1 MSESEFLQK
10 EPCPQCGSKDNLA
23 RYTDGHAFC
32 FTQGCAHWE
41 PPTDGSGAPPRQT
54 TDRKVAK
61 DLILDGDVRAL
72 AKRKITEETC
82 AKFGYTVGTSSRG
95 NTVQLAPYYNGSQL
109 VAQKMRDAEKNFV
122 TLGDFKNAGLFGQQ
136 LWRDGGKK
144 VVVTEGEID
153 CMTVSQLQGNKWPVV
168 SVPNGAQGAKKSLQ
182 KHLEW
187 LEQFDEV
194 VLMFDMDEPGL
205 AAMAEC
211 APLFTPGKCKLAN
224 LPNGF
229 KDPNDMLLAG
239 RGSEVIDAIWG
250 AKSYRPDGLV
260 GIKDIKE
267 QLRKPVELGLPW
279 FLEDLT
285 AYTYGRR
292 YGEIYGVGA
301 GTGVGKT
308 DLLTQQIAYD
318 ISVLKL
324 RVGTIFLEQA
334 PTETAKRIAGKLRG
348 KRFHVPDDGWTLEEL
363 DSAVDELEAA
373 DALVM
378 YDSFGETEWDV
389 VKAKV
394 RFMAVSEGIRVI
406 YIDHLTAMADTEDEK
421 GSLEQI
427 MKEMAGLAKEL
438 DIIITFVSHLTTPE
452 KGRPHEEGGRVTI
465 RHFKGSRAIGFWS
478 YYMFGLERDQQ
489 AEDEKLR
496 QVTTFRILKD
506 RYTGQATGQ
515 VIYLGYDPATG
526 MLRALDQN
534 PFEDET
540 ASSSSRNPNWGEDDD
555 IPF

>member
-1 MSESEFLQK
+1 MAESEFLQK
-10 EPCPQCGSKDNLA
+10 EPCPKCGSKDNLA
-23 RYTDGHAFC
+23 RYSDGHAFC
-32 FTQGCAHWE
+32 FTQGCGHWE
-41 PPTDGSGAPPRQT
+41 PPTDGGEVQQRT
-54 TDRKVAK
+54 TPGRKVAK
-61 DLILDGDVRAL
+61 DLILDGEVRAL
-72 AKRKITEETC
+72 PKRRITEETC

-95 NTVQLAPYYNGSQL
+95 NTVQLAPYFSGTTL
-109 VAQKMRDAEKNFV
+109 VAQKMRDADKNFV
-122 TLGDFKNAGLFGQQ
+122 TLGDFKNADLFGQQ

-168 SVPNGAQGAKKSLQ
+168 SVPNGAQGAKKALQ

-187 LEQFDEV
+187 LEQFEEV
-194 VLMFDMDEPGL
+194 VLLFDMDEPGRE
-205 AAMAEC
+205 AMAEC
-211 APLFTPGKCKLAN
+211 APLFTPGKCKLAS

-229 KDPNDMLLAG
+229 KDPNEMLLAG

-267 QLRKPVELGLPW
+267 QLRKPVEVGLAW
-279 FLEDLT
+279 CFQELTDL
-285 AYTYGRR
+285 TYGRR
-292 YGEIYGVGA
+292 YGEIYGLGA

-334 PTETAKRIAGKLRG
+334 PTETAKRIAGKLKG
-348 KRFHVPDDGWTLEEL
+348 KRFHVPDDGWTAEEL
-363 DSAVDELEAA
+363 DAAVDELEAA

-452 KGRPHEEGGRVTI
+452 KGKSHEEGGRVTI

-489 AEDEKLR
+489 ADDEKLR
-496 QVTTFRILKD
+496 GVTTFRVLKD
-506 RYTGQATGQ
+506 RYTGQAVGQ
-515 VIYLGYDPATG
+515 VIYLAYDSKTG
-526 MLRALDQN
+526 LLKVLDGN
-534 PFEDET
+534 PFDDET
-540 ASSSSRNPNWGEDDD
+540 DSGKQTTNWDSDD

>member
-1 MSESEFLQK
+1 M
-10 EPCPQCGSKDNLA
+10 
-23 RYTDGHAFC
+23 
-32 FTQGCAHWE
+32 
-41 PPTDGSGAPPRQT
+41 
-54 TDRKVAK
+54 AK
-61 DLILDGDVRAL
+61 DLILDGEVRAL
-72 AKRKITEETC
+72 PKRRITEETC

-95 NTVQLAPYYNGSQL
+95 NTVQLAPYFDGTTL
-109 VAQKMRDAEKNFV
+109 VAQKMRDADKNFV
-122 TLGDFKNAGLFGQQ
+122 TLGDFKSAGLFGQQ

-168 SVPNGAQGAKKSLQ
+168 SVPNGAQGAKKALQ

-187 LEQFDEV
+187 LEQFEEV
-194 VLMFDMDEPGL
+194 VLLFDMDEPGRE
-205 AAMAEC
+205 AMAEC
-211 APLFTPGKCKLAN
+211 APLFTPGKCKLAS
-224 LPNGF
+224 LPHGF
-229 KDPNDMLLAG
+229 KDPNEMLLAG

-267 QLRKPVELGLPW
+267 QLRKPIEVGLAWCFQELT
-279 FLEDLT
+279 DL
-285 AYTYGRR
+285 TYGRR
-292 YGEIYGVGA
+292 YGEIYGIGA

-334 PTETAKRIAGKLRG
+334 PTETAKRVAGKLKG
-348 KRFHVPDDGWTLEEL
+348 KRFHVPDDGWTAEEL
-363 DSAVDELEAA
+363 DAAVDELEAA

-427 MKEMAGLAKEL
+427 MKEMASLAKEL
-438 DIIITFVSHLTTPE
+438 DIIITFVSHLATPE
-452 KGRPHEEGGRVTI
+452 KGKSHEEGGRVTI

-496 QVTTFRILKD
+496 GITTFRVLKD
-506 RYTGQATGQ
+506 RYTGQAVGQ
-515 VIYLGYDPATG
+515 VIYLAYDSKTG
-526 MLRALDQN
+526 LLKVLDGN
-534 PFEDET
+534 PFDDET
-540 ASSSSRNPNWGEDDD
+540 NSAPTTNWDSDD

>member
-1 MSESEFLQK
+1 MADSEFIHK
-10 EPCPQCGSKDNLA
+10 EPCPKCGSKDNLA
-23 RYTDGHAFC
+23 RYSDGHAHC
-32 FTQGCAHWE
+32 FTQGCKHWE
-41 PPTDGSGAPPRQT
+41 PPTDGQEYTPRAT
-54 TDRKVAK
+54 AGRKVGK
-61 DLILDGDVRAL
+61 DLILDGEVRAL
-72 AKRKITEETC
+72 PKRKLTEETC
-82 AKFGYTVGTSSRG
+82 QKFGYTVGTSSKG
-95 NTVQLAPYYNGSQL
+95 NTVQLAPYFDGTTL

-122 TLGDFKNAGLFGQQ
+122 TLGDFKSAGLFGQQ

-144 VVVTEGEID
+144 IVITEGEID

-168 SVPNGAQGAKKSLQ
+168 SVPNGAQGAAKALK

-187 LEQFDEV
+187 LEQFEEV
-194 VLMFDMDEPGL
+194 VLLFDMDEPGRE
-205 AAMAEC
+205 AMAEC
-211 APLFTPGKCKLAN
+211 APLFTPGKCKLAS

-229 KDPNDMLLAG
+229 KDPNEMLLAG

-260 GIKDIKE
+260 NIKDIRE
-267 QLRKPVELGLPW
+267 QLRKAVEIGLPW
-279 FLEDLT
+279 FLPELT
-285 AYTYGRR
+285 DITYGRR

-334 PTETAKRIAGKLRG
+334 PTETSKRVAGKLKG
-348 KRFHVPDDGWTLEEL
+348 KRFHVPDDGWTQDELEG
-363 DSAVDELEAA
+363 AVDELEAA
-373 DALVM
+373 DSLIM
-378 YDSFGETEWDV
+378 YDSFGETEWDI
-389 VKAKV
+389 VKSKV

-406 YIDHLTAMADTEDEK
+406 YIDHLTAMADTADEK

-452 KGRPHEEGGRVTI
+452 KGKSHEEGGRVTI

-478 YYMFGLERDQQ
+478 YYMFGMERDQQ
-489 AEDEKLR
+489 ADDESIR
-496 QVTTFRILKD
+496 QVTTLRVLKD
-506 RYTGQATGQ
+506 RYTGQATGKT
-515 VIYLGYDPATG
+515 IYLGYDAETG
-526 MLRALDQN
+526 LLKALDGN
-534 PFEDET
+534 PFDDESGSSKQPPWDED
-540 ASSSSRNPNWGEDDD
+540 S
-555 IPF
+555 PF